1 MFDSFRKY
9 NKVIMVLLFLLI
21 IPSFVLFGV
30 DRYQGGGQG
39 EKVARVDGSD
49 ITRPEWDAQHRNEVD
64 RIRQQAPDIE
74 PGVLDSDAARYA
86 TLERMV
92 RDRVLAAAASKA
104 NMTVSEE
111 RLARLFAEDTGLS
124 SFRTADG
131 KFDRERFMRATGRTP
146 EQYEASVR
154 ADLATQQVLLGISGT
169 AFATPAQAAA
179 TLNAFYDRREVQV
192 ARFSPGEFAAKV
204 NVSDADL
211 DAYYKQHVAQFQMPE
226 QASIEYLV
234 LDLEA
239 AKKNITINEADLR
252 SYYDQN
258 AARFGTKE
266 ERRASHILITAPASA
281 PAAEREK
288 ARAKV
293 QQLLADVRKAP
304 GTFADLARKNS
315 QDPGSAEKGGDLDF
329 VTRGAMV
336 KPFEDAMF
344 ALKKGEISDVVETEF
359 GYHIIQLN
367 DIKPAVTQPFE
378 QARAAIENEVRGQQA
393 TQEFAKAA
401 ESFTDI
407 VYQQPDSLKPAADK
421 LKLTIQTASNVG
433 RTPAQ
438 GATGALANRKLPERA
453 VRRGFARTQAQHR
466 GDRDRA
472 QPAGIGTRDAI
483 HARARTASRR
493 GQGPGSRPAH
503 HRARGRACQDRG
515 RGQACGLASQAGR
528 RELRCAD
535 DCFAT
540 RGAVAAGA
548 CHRERSARRS
558 GQAALSGR
566 RRSRRTGLCRRA
578 RQQDGAA
585 NGAGSRSSAAGNAAG
600 RAGGGRSRE
609 CGVLRHAEEQVQG
622 GDPGAEACR
631 SDRCRRT
638 LVFCRYNCRLC
649 GGCSSAGRVP
659 DCDSGR
665 RGFESHQP
673 PQTSLR

>member
-9 NKVIMVLLFLLI
+9 NKVIMGLLFLLI

-39 EKVARVDGSD
+39 EKVARVDGTD
-49 ITRPEWDAQHRNEVD
+49 ITRPEWDAQHRNEID
-64 RIRQQAPDIE
+64 RIRQQAPNIE
-74 PGVLDSDAARYA
+74 PGLLDSDAARYA

-92 RDRVLAAAASKA
+92 RDRVLAAAASKS

-111 RLARLFAEDTGLS
+111 RLARLFAEDPGLA

-192 ARFSPGEFAAKV
+192 ARFNPGDFAPKA
-204 NVSDADL
+204 NVSDADRE
-211 DAYYKQHVAQFQMPE
+211 AYYKHHVAQFQVPE

-239 AKKNITINEADLR
+239 AKKNIAINEADLR

-266 ERRASHILITAPASA
+266 ERRASHILISAPASA

-288 ARAKV
+288 ARAKA
-293 QQLLADVRKAP
+293 QQLLAEVKKAP
-304 GTFADLARKNS
+304 GTFADVARKNS

-367 DIKPAVTQPFE
+367 DIKPAVIQPFE
-378 QARAAIENEVRGQQA
+378 QARAAIENEVRSQQA

-421 LKLTIQTASNVG
+421 LKLTIQTASQVG
-433 RTPAQ
+433 RMPAP
-438 GATGALANRKLPERA
+438 GAAGALASRNFLNALFAADSLERKHNTEAIEIGPNQLASGRVTQYSPARSLPFEEVKDKVRTQLVTERAAALAKTEGEAKLAAWQAKPADASFGAAVTVSRLETQSQPVPVIEGALRADPAKLPSLVGVDLGAQGYA
-453 VRRGFARTQAQHR
+453 VVRVNKTVPRTPPAPEAAHQETQQA
-466 GDRDRA
+466 A
-472 QPAGIGTRDAI
+472 Q
-483 HARARTASRR
+483 
-493 GQGPGSRPAH
+493 
-503 HRARGRACQDRG
+503 
-515 RGQACGLASQAGR
+515 
-528 RELRCAD
+528 
-535 DCFAT
+535 
-540 RGAVAAGA
+540 AVAAA
-548 CHRERSARRS
+548 E
-558 GQAALSGR
+558 
-566 RRSRRTGLCRRA
+566 
-578 RQQDGAA
+578 
-585 NGAGSRSSAAGNAAG
+585 NAAYYDMLKS
-600 RAGGGRSRE
+600 RFKAEILVPKPPDPIVAGGR
-609 CGVLRHAEEQVQG
+609 
-622 GDPGAEACR
+622 
-631 SDRCRRT
+631 
-638 LVFCRYNCRLC
+638 
-649 GGCSSAGRVP
+649 
-659 DCDSGR
+659 
-665 RGFESHQP
+665 
-673 PQTSLR
+673 

>member
-9 NKVIMVLLFLLI
+9 NKVIMGLLFLLI

-30 DRYQGGGQG
+30 DRYQGDGQG
-39 EKVARVDGSD
+39 EKVARVDGTD
-49 ITRPEWDAQHRNEVD
+49 ITRPEWDAQHRNEID
-64 RIRQQAPDIE
+64 RIRQQAPNIE
-74 PGVLDSDAARYA
+74 PGLLDSDAARYA

-92 RDRVLAAAASKA
+92 RDRVLAAAASKS

-111 RLARLFAEDTGLS
+111 RLARLFAEDTGLA

-192 ARFSPGEFAAKV
+192 ARFNPSEFAPKV

-211 DAYYKQHVAQFQMPE
+211 EAYYKQHVAQFQVPE

-239 AKKNITINEADLR
+239 AKKNIAINEADLR

-266 ERRASHILITAPASA
+266 ERRASHILISAPASA

-288 ARAKV
+288 ARAKA
-293 QQLLADVRKAP
+293 QQLLAEVKKAP
-304 GTFADLARKNS
+304 GTFADVARKNS

-344 ALKKGEISDVVETEF
+344 ALRKGEISDVVETEF

-367 DIKPAVTQPFE
+367 DIKPAVIQPFE

-421 LKLTIQTASNVG
+421 LKLTIQTASKVG
-433 RTPAQ
+433 RMPAP
-438 GATGALANRKLPERA
+438 GTAGALASRNFLNALFAADSLERKHNTEAIEIGPNQLASGRVTQYSPARALPFEEVKDKVRTQLVAERAAALAKTEGEAKLAAWQAKPADASFGAAVTVSRLETQSQPAPVIESALRADPAKLPSLVGVDLGAQGYA
-453 VRRGFARTQAQHR
+453 VVRVNKTVP
-466 GDRDRA
+466 RA
-472 QPAGIGTRDAI
+472 QPAPEAAQQETQQVA
-483 HARARTASRR
+483 
-493 GQGPGSRPAH
+493 Q
-503 HRARGRACQDRG
+503 
-515 RGQACGLASQAGR
+515 
-528 RELRCAD
+528 
-535 DCFAT
+535 
-540 RGAVAAGA
+540 AVAAA
-548 CHRERSARRS
+548 E
-558 GQAALSGR
+558 
-566 RRSRRTGLCRRA
+566 
-578 RQQDGAA
+578 
-585 NGAGSRSSAAGNAAG
+585 NAAYYDMLKS
-600 RAGGGRSRE
+600 RFKAEILVPKPVDPIVVGGR
-609 CGVLRHAEEQVQG
+609 
-622 GDPGAEACR
+622 
-631 SDRCRRT
+631 
-638 LVFCRYNCRLC
+638 
-649 GGCSSAGRVP
+649 
-659 DCDSGR
+659 
-665 RGFESHQP
+665 
-673 PQTSLR
+673 

>member
-9 NKVIMVLLFLLI
+9 NKIIMVFLFLLI

-39 EKVARVDGSD
+39 EKVARVAGTD
-49 ITRPEWDAQHRNEVD
+49 ITRPEWDAQHRNEID
-64 RIRQQAPDIE
+64 RIRQQAPNIE
-74 PGVLDSDAARYA
+74 PALLDSDAARYA

-111 RLARLFAEDTGLS
+111 RLARLFAEDTGLA

-154 ADLATQQVLLGISGT
+154 AELATQQVLLGVSGT

-192 ARFSPGEFAAKV
+192 ARFNPGEFAAKV
-204 NVSDADL
+204 SVSDADL
-211 DAYYKQHVAQFQMPE
+211 ESYYKQHSAQFQVPE
-226 QASIEYLV
+226 QANIEYLV

-239 AKKNITINEADLR
+239 AKKNIVINEADLR

-258 AARFGTKE
+258 TARFGTKE

-288 ARAKV
+288 ARAKA
-293 QQLLADVRKAP
+293 QQLLAEVKKAP
-304 GTFADLARKNS
+304 ATFAEVARKNS

-344 ALKKGEISDVVETEF
+344 ALKKGEISDIVETEF

-367 DIKPAVTQPFE
+367 DIKPGVVPPFE
-378 QARAAIENEVRGQQA
+378 QVRAAIENEVRGQQA

-421 LKLTIQTASNVG
+421 LKLTIQTANGIG

-438 GATGALANRKLPERA
+438 GATGALASRNFLNALFAADSLERKHNTEAVEIGPSQLASGRVTQHSPARALPLEEVKDKVRTQLVAERASALAKAEGAAKLAAWQSDPASASFGVPAIVSRLETQSQPAPLIEGALRADTGKLPVLVGVDLGAQGYA
-453 VRRGFARTQAQHR
+453 VVRVNKTVPRTPPAPEAAQ
-466 GDRDRA
+466 
-472 QPAGIGTRDAI
+472 QETQQF
-483 HARARTASRR
+483 
-493 GQGPGSRPAH
+493 GQ
-503 HRARGRACQDRG
+503 
-515 RGQACGLASQAGR
+515 
-528 RELRCAD
+528 
-535 DCFAT
+535 
-540 RGAVAAGA
+540 AVAAA
-548 CHRERSARRS
+548 E
-558 GQAALSGR
+558 
-566 RRSRRTGLCRRA
+566 
-578 RQQDGAA
+578 
-585 NGAGSRSSAAGNAAG
+585 NAAYFDLLKN
-600 RAGGGRSRE
+600 RFK
-609 CGVLRHAEEQVQG
+609 AEILVPKPA
-622 GDPGAEACR
+622 DPVA
-631 SDRCRRT
+631 
-638 LVFCRYNCRLC
+638 V
-649 GGCSSAGRVP
+649 AGR
-659 DCDSGR
+659 
-665 RGFESHQP
+665 
-673 PQTSLR
+673 